1 MHSDHINGISKLV
14 VMLTKLKKHDFKII
28 LPNFVKKVEISEAVA
43 LAYLVQNNVKLDDFV
58 YNPIVYAFSLQN
70 ISEEQTK
77 QLSQA
82 YENKEKNKIKNSIVD
97 AQYEINDLKN
107 QLQVL
112 NISDK
117 DKKKISKKIGKYETK
132 LSSLLFQQKRAEEK

>member
-1 MHSDHINGISKLV
+1 
-14 VMLTKLKKHDFKII
+14 MLTKLKKHDFKII